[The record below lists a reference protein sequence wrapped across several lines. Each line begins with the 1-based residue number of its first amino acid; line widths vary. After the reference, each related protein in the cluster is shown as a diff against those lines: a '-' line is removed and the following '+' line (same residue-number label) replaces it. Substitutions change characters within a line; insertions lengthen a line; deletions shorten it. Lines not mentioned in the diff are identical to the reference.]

1 MNKAIY
7 CITTCEG
14 LFLLRCYLVFFFYYL
29 IHLCNDCVCVVMS
42 AILYWLFG
50 CPVENLAQM
59 KILMSMLRAIEA
71 VNNKYSINYISMFN
85 LRAIMITKNEKKKYL
100 YIDVLTNGQRFSFV
114 FHFVSFRLI
123 WFQLFRFGLCVK
135 MSGENRN
142 VFLMMHTC
150 KRAPLNL
157 YWCNTAIT
165 CDDWIRAT
173 NQWGT
178 LQKSIH

>member
-1 MNKAIY
+1 MRRPIFIKM
-7 CITTCEG
+7 
-14 LFLLRCYLVFFFYYL
+14 LFGVFFYYL

-50 CPVENLAQM
+50 CPFENLAQM
-59 KILMSMLRAIEA
+59 KILMSMLRTIEA
-71 VNNKYSINYISMFN
+71 VNNKYSINYISMLN
-85 LRAIMITKNEKKKYL
+85 LRAIMITKNEKKSICTSMYWPTGN
-100 YIDVLTNGQRFSFV
+100 D
-114 FHFVSFRLI
+114 FHLCFISFRLI